1 MPPKH
6 RKKKETEDW
15 GKYAYVYH
23 KCNPVNHSIPKYPLT
38 LLPYSAPA
46 LCFPS
51 ADSGPCHLL
60 LQHCSSLL
68 LGLSSSNVFPS
79 NPFSTSSPGDLAETE
94 NGPQFCSAQSPPLAL
109 HHRIKPELFTMTC
122 KALHR
127 ILCLAFQTFL
137 PSCFVVSSIW
147 NAFSA
152 LFCWEKSVNSFRL
165 SLTIP

>member
-15 GKYAYVYH
+15 GKYAYEYH
-23 KCNPVNHSIPKYPLT
+23 KYNPVNHSILKYPLT
-38 LLPYSAPA
+38 RLSLLSPC
-46 LCFPS
+46 LWFPS

-60 LQHCSSLL
+60 LQHCSSLP
-68 LGLSSSNVFPS
+68 LGLSFSNVFPS
-79 NPFSTSSPGDLAETE
+79 NPFSTSFPRDLVETE
-94 NGPQFCSAQSPPLAL
+94 NWPQFCSAQNPPLTL
-109 HHRIKPELFTMTC
+109 HHRIKPELFTMTY
-122 KALHR
+122 KALHK

-137 PSCFVVSSIW
+137 PSCFAVSSIW

-152 LFCWEKSVNSFRL
+152 LLCWEKSVNSFRL